1 MERGVGCGGR
11 SECDEMRMQRMRMH
25 RYAGA
30 PLSRR
35 CTLRHTMRR
44 STALQHITTHIV
56 DTHAALAVCM
66 CAVEDSRAH
75 SSSEFR
81 I

>member
-11 SECDEMRMQRMRMH
+11 SECDEMRMHRMRMH

-56 DTHAALAVCM
+56 DTHAALAVHVCGGGF
-66 CAVEDSRAH
+66 SR
-75 SSSEFR
+75 SLIE
-81 I
+81 